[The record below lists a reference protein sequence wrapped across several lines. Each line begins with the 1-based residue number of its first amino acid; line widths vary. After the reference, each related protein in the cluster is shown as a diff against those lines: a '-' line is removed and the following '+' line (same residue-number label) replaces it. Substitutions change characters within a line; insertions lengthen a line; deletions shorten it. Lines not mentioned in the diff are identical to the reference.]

1 MEAFTTVD
9 DESDQAA
16 TQQTAQVID
25 HPAKESVLAT
35 QMMMLALKALS
46 QRALVAVSTLFTAA
60 GLFGGWWL
68 WNGILAD
75 PSPMQLVGVTLY
87 AVFFIGLEIVRRR

>member
-1 MEAFTTVD
+1 MAAFMQIEET
-9 DESDQAA
+9 EQAVG
-16 TQQTAQVID
+16 QETAHVID

-46 QRALVAVSTLFTAA
+46 QRAMIAVSTLFTAA

-68 WNGILAD
+68 WKSILAE
-75 PSPMQLVGVTLY
+75 PSILQLVGVTLY